1 MAHEIESMMF
11 VGDTPWHGLG
21 TRFVEPP
28 SLDEAMVA
36 SGLDWEV
43 TTNPVF
49 DHWRDEIPDKY
60 SITRKVKVEGGILGE
75 EKLVHLGIV
84 GGRYEPLQNV
94 DAFRWFEPFINEGLA
109 SIETAAS
116 LRHGQRVFV
125 LAKINGAPDIIG
137 GDDEVSRYILLSNSH
152 DGKQSV
158 RAGFT
163 PIRVVCSNTLAWAIR
178 DKSSSLIRVN
188 HSKSVYD
195 NLEALRETMNLASQ
209 QFEANAEQFRWLAS
223 IPITSGDLKEYI
235 KVSLELQ
242 TSLKANGDERE
253 NHALNKVI
261 SLFESGR
268 GSDLATAKGT
278 YWGAYN
284 AVNEYLGY
292 FQGKGQ
298 ETRVN
303 SLFFGRGNLFNK
315 KALNTAMAMSA

>member
-1 MAHEIESMMF
+1 MAHEIENMMY

-28 SLDEAMVA
+28 SLDDAMVA
-36 SGLDWEV
+36 AGLDWKVEI
-43 TTNPVF
+43 NPIF
-49 DHWRDEIPDKY
+49 DHWGGEIPDKY
-60 SITRKVKVEGGILGE
+60 SISRKVKVDGGILGE
-75 EKLVHLGIV
+75 NELAHLGIV

-94 DAFRWFEPFINEGLA
+94 DAFKWFEPFLDDGLA
-109 SIETAAS
+109 TIETAAS
-116 LRHGQRVFV
+116 LKQGKRVFV
-125 LAKINGAPDIIG
+125 LAKIKGDPDVIG
-137 GDDEVSRYILLSNSH
+137 KNDEVSRYILLSNSH
-152 DGKQSV
+152 DGKQAV

-163 PIRVVCSNTLAWAIR
+163 PIRVVCANTLSWAIK

-188 HSKSVYD
+188 HSAQLKD
-195 NLEALRETMNLASQ
+195 NLEALRNTMNLANQ

-223 IPITSGDLKEYI
+223 RQINFYDLKEYI

-242 TSLKANGDERE
+242 TSVKANGQERE
-253 NHALNKVI
+253 NNALNKVI
-261 SLFESGR
+261 SLFEGGR

-315 KALNTAMAMSA
+315 KALNTAMAMAA

>member
-1 MAHEIESMMF
+1 MAHEIENMMY

-28 SLDEAMVA
+28 SLDDAMVA
-36 SGLDWEV
+36 AGLDWKVEI
-43 TTNPVF
+43 NPVF

-75 EKLVHLGIV
+75 NELAHLGIV

-94 DAFRWFEPFINEGLA
+94 DAFKWFEPFLDDGLA
-109 SIETAAS
+109 TIETAAS
-116 LRHGQRVFV
+116 LKQGKRVFV
-125 LAKINGAPDIIG
+125 LAKIKGDPDVIG
-137 GDDEVSRYILLSNSH
+137 KNDEVSRYILLSNSH
-152 DGKQSV
+152 DGKQAV

-163 PIRVVCSNTLAWAIR
+163 PIRVVCANTLSWAIK

-188 HSKSVYD
+188 HSAQLKD
-195 NLEALRETMNLASQ
+195 NLEALRNTMNLASQ

-242 TSLKANGDERE
+242 TSVKANGQERE
-253 NHALNKVI
+253 NRALNKVI

-268 GSDLATAKGT
+268 GAELSTANGT

-292 FQGKGQ
+292 FQGTGQ
-298 ETRVN
+298 NNRVD
-303 SLFFGRGNLFNK
+303 SLFFGRGSLLNR
-315 KALNTAMAMSA
+315 KALSTAMAMAA